1 MSGEDIAAVIKE
13 NKKNQKQKQMI
24 MRLTCR
30 RGDSWGKMNS
40 LQISH
45 DKSRILP
52 YTKILNQVSSLT
64 AHDTSHINQ
73 SVPLSSM
80 ISQSEMN
87 VFINEDFQIL
97 ICFIL
102 SQVD

>member
-1 MSGEDIAAVIKE
+1 MSEEDIAAVINA
-13 NKKNQKQKQMI
+13 NKKKQKKQMI
-24 MRLTCR
+24 MRFTCR

-87 VFINEDFQIL
+87 VFINEDFLIL